1 MKFKRLVA
9 SFLMGAT
16 LVSGVSMPLI
26 LADTNTY
33 ASTFSSID
41 YATAS
46 VNMDGIKAFVTRM
59 YKVCLDRAPEEDG
72 LNGWAQKLANK
83 EATGCSVAYGFVF
96 SPEFIGKNPT
106 NEAYVNYM
114 YDAFFGREADSD
126 GFKYWVDL
134 LNNGASKEF
143 VFCGFANSQ
152 EFSNLCNN
160 YGVVRGFHIEGE
172 DFNRIALINLFV
184 ERLYNVVL
192 NRTCDEVGMP
202 GWTVKLNNHEE
213 SGCSVAY
220 GFVFSPEFLNKHTC
234 NDCYVEILYNAFLG
248 RSSDT
253 SGKSSWVSML
263 NEGKSRELVFNG
275 FAGSPEFAGI
285 CSEYGIEPGS
295 LSTEG
300 TTHAEGTCTICGNTN
315 SNGSSNGGA
324 TNNGGL
330 STGNGGSSTGSGNS
344 NNGSTNNGNNG
355 STPTS
360 TSTPTPYPTL
370 TPPSKYKEFL
380 EPGVTFIYDY
390 DEYDKHPDNYVGYG
404 CYLNEEGYLVTGWVN
419 IDKED
424 KIKAVDLENNEIL
437 ESHEIDVYYMT
448 SFIDEDDGTVTMYFD
463 PETGVPAIGL
473 SEIDGTTYLFYVPF
487 LAKGNRMSV
496 TDFINGGSYFV
507 DEKGIVQTS
516 GWQTDVWG
524 NKYYVDSSTY
534 KLVTGWQEIDGNKY
548 YFNYRSEMETGVEGI
563 DSKYY
568 LFNDDG
574 ILQTEPGWH
583 DEYYVGSDGAL
594 YTGWQEIDGNKY
606 YFNYRGEM
614 ETGVEKI
621 HFDYYLFNNDGILQT
636 EPGWHTF
643 NSKKYYLN
651 NEGTLCRGFQT
662 IDGKKYYFNESNCYL
677 IKGLMNIGDK
687 TYYSDSNGVIQT
699 GWETIGSK
707 KYYFLEDGAAAT
719 GWNKLDNKWYYFNED
734 GTMRTND
741 FAEDNG
747 QKYYLGDDGVMVT
760 DKWVEYK
767 DKWYHLSSSGAME
780 KSKWIEYKDENCYL
794 KDSGAMASSEWIKW
808 NNNWYYF
815 DDKGYMVTGW
825 KDFTKSNGTVNWYY
839 FNPSSGKMV
848 TGAQTINGAKYY
860 FYPDGSSVGVMATNV
875 TINGITYGSNG
886 KGQ

>member
-324 TNNGGL
+324 TNNGG
-330 STGNGGSSTGSGNS
+330 STSGNDSSNNGSTNGSSSTGSGSSNSGS
-344 NNGSTNNGNNG
+344 NNGSTNNGGTTGNTTNGNTG
-355 STPTS
+355 STTP
-360 TSTPTPYPTL
+360 TSTPTPIPSL
-370 TPPSKYKEFL
+370 TPPTKIRGFSVEGLL
-380 EPGVTFIYDY
+380 ESGLNIFGST
-390 DEYDKHPDNYVGYG
+390 DEEDSPADVYYIGDD
-404 CYLNEEGYLVTGWVN
+404 GYLVTGW
-419 IDKED
+419 IYMQ
-424 KIKAVDLENNEIL
+424 ENDSCLQLIPGSVVIAYRTNL
-437 ESHEIDVYYMT
+437 HKNRTY
-448 SFIDEDDGTVTMYFD
+448 YFD
-463 PETGVPAIGL
+463 PITGCACKGL
-473 SEIDGTTYLFYVPF
+473 TKIDGIFYYFDESQGYL
-487 LAKGNRMSV
+487 V
-496 TDFINGGSYFV
+496 TSDNDWSKEIKNDDSIYFV
-507 DEKGIVQTS
+507 DEQGVVQT
-516 GWQTDVWG
+516 GWVTTG
-524 NKYYVDSSTY
+524 NAAYKYYVDSTT
-534 KLVTGWQEIDGNKY
+534 LQPLTG
-548 YFNYRSEMETGVEGI
+548 
-563 DSKYY
+563 
-568 LFNDDG
+568 
-574 ILQTEPGWH
+574 
-583 DEYYVGSDGAL
+583 
-594 YTGWQEIDGNKY
+594 
-606 YFNYRGEM
+606 
-614 ETGVEKI
+614 
-621 HFDYYLFNNDGILQT
+621 
-636 EPGWHTF
+636 GWHTIDNKDYYF
-643 NSKKYYLN
+643 FDSGNLCIYGIRILDGKYYYFFSDGSHTTDIHPGWNILGGQRYYIISDTEYIYPSWIFSNTYHLHSGDNSYDLN
-651 NEGTLCRGFQT
+651 GLVEIG
-662 IDGKKYYFNESNCYL
+662 DKKYYFIDCKMQFGWQQ
-677 IKGLMNIGDK
+677 IDK
-687 TYYSDSNGVIQT
+687 Q
-699 GWETIGSK
+699 
-707 KYYFLEDGAAAT
+707 
-719 GWNKLDNKWYYFNED
+719 WYYFNED
-734 GTMRTND
+734 GSMVTYNWI
-741 FAEDNG
+741 
-747 QKYYLGDDGVMVT
+747 KDDGSWYYFNKEGIMEQT
-760 DKWVEYK
+760 KWVQWE
-767 DKWYHLSSSGAME
+767 
-780 KSKWIEYKDENCYL
+780 
-794 KDSGAMASSEWIKW
+794 
-808 NNNWYYF
+808 NNWYYLNP
-815 DDKGYMVTGW
+815 
-825 KDFTKSNGTVNWYY
+825 NGTMKIGWHKYSDGRYSYLKPNGIACMAEFYEVDGKWYY
-839 FNPSSGKMV
+839 FDAEG
-848 TGAQTINGAKYY
+848 Y
-860 FYPDGSSVGVMATNV
+860 MATKDV
-875 TINGITYGSNG
+875 TVDGKTYIISSNG
-886 KGQ
+886 VVSNYK

>member
-41 YATAS
+41 YAASS

-72 LNGWAQKLANK
+72 LNGWAQKLAQK

-220 GFVFSPEFLNKHTC
+220 GFVFSPEFINRHTC

-248 RSSDT
+248 RGSDT
-253 SGKSSWVSML
+253 EGKASWVSML

-275 FAGSPEFAGI
+275 FAGSLEFAGI

-324 TNNGGL
+324 TNNGGS

-344 NNGSTNNGNNG
+344 NNGSTNNGGSSGTTG

-370 TPPSKYKEFL
+370 TPPSKYKEIL
-380 EPGVTFIYDY
+380 EPGVTFIYDD
-390 DEYDKHPDNYVGYG
+390 DEYDKDPDNYEGYG

-419 IDKED
+419 IDIED
-424 KIKAVDLENNEIL
+424 TIKYIYFENNEIL

-448 SFIDEDDGTVTMYFD
+448 FFINGDDGTVTMYFD
-463 PETGVPAIGL
+463 PETGMPVYGL
-473 SEIDGTTYLFYVPF
+473 SEIDGTLYFF
-487 LAKGNRMSV
+487 
-496 TDFINGGSYFV
+496 GGSILATGYRQSVRDYENSCFYFV

-516 GWQTDVWG
+516 GWQTDYDG
-524 NKYYVDSSTY
+524 YKFYVDSSTY

-548 YFNYRSEMETGVEGI
+548 YFNERCKMETGVRKI
-563 DSKYY
+563 DS
-568 LFNDDG
+568 N
-574 ILQTEPGWH
+574 
-583 DEYYVGSDGAL
+583 
-594 YTGWQEIDGNKY
+594 
-606 YFNYRGEM
+606 
-614 ETGVEKI
+614 
-621 HFDYYLFNNDGILQT
+621 YYLFNNDGILQT

-651 NEGTLCRGFQT
+651 NEGALCRGFQT
-662 IDGKKYYFNESNCYL
+662 IAGKKYYFNESNCYL

-699 GWETIGSK
+699 GWKTIDSK
-707 KYYFLEDGAAAT
+707 KYYFLEDGAAAI

-741 FAEDNG
+741 FAEENG

-767 DKWYHLSSSGAME
+767 DNWYHLSSSGAME

-860 FYPDGSSVGVMATNV
+860 FYPEGTSIGVMATNV